1 MLRKVYPR
9 VCGGTGAG
17 AHYQHIGPG
26 LSPRSGGTRSQRAAT
41 AAYQGLSPRMRGNL
55 LRTLVD
61 KIHEGSIPAYAGE
74 PGTGRCGCAEIWVY
88 PRVCGGTPPPP
99 WLTTTPEGLSPR
111 MRGNP
116 VAADCHV
123 RITRS
128 IPAYAG
134 EPRSVP
140 RNPTLGR
147 VYPRVCGGTLMRSN
161 SSRTRSG
168 LSPRMRGNLLCLLP
182 HPGRRRSIPAYAG
195 EPMDRIELHHIF
207 GVYPRVCGGTPDG
220 MVVAVR
226 LPGLS
231 PRMRGSRHWLP

>member
-1 MLRKVYPR
+1 MRGNPSQPLRSASASTSIPAY
-9 VCGGTGAG
+9 AG
-17 AHYQHIGPG
+17 EPAMMKAQVRK
-26 LSPRSGGTRSQRAAT
+26 SKR
-41 AAYQGLSPRMRGNL
+41 LSPRMRGNL

-168 LSPRMRGNLLCLLP
+168 LSPRMRGN
-182 HPGRRRSIPAYAG
+182 HPAAGLFPRQARSIPAYAG
-195 EPMDRIELHHIF
+195 EPAWRIGQPDEA
-207 GVYPRVCGGTPDG
+207 GVYPRVCGGTYYAYSRILAEG
-220 MVVAVR
+220 
-226 LPGLS
+226 GLS
-231 PRMRGSRHWLP
+231 PRMRGNP